1 MNSYLALILQTVAVI
16 ASVVTVMWRIQTRLN
31 DKTASALAAIRKEF
45 SDETAALRA
54 QIERIE
60 ELRRKGD
67 HALHERIN
75 TLESGIY
82 REMNQRLST
91 IEGQLKGIDNITK
104 VMERW
109 LVDHGAKVS

>member
-16 ASVVTVMWRIQTRLN
+16 ASVATVMWRIQTRLN

-45 SDETAALRA
+45 SDETGALRA
-54 QIERIE
+54 RIE
-60 ELRRKGD
+60 YIEGLRRKGD

-75 TLESGIY
+75 RIESQAYG
-82 REMNQRLST
+82 EFNQRLST